1 MWNVREPSTTRML
14 RPGCARRH
22 AGTPARAGIV
32 PTRGRRRSIPP
43 AAIVL
48 ALGGLLGAM
57 PAQAIEFGE
66 GEFQGSLDTTISHG
80 LTFRVEGRDPEL
92 TTDTNGN
99 DGNLNYDRGLVS
111 NTSKFTTDLDIGTG
125 DFGAFV
131 RASGF
136 IDFEN
141 QNGERERTPLSED
154 AKERVGR
161 NLELLDAYVTGTFDV
176 EDTIVDARIGRHV
189 LNWGES
195 TFIPNGINAIN
206 PFDVSKLR
214 LPGSELREA
223 LLPVGLA
230 SLSVAPTDTL
240 SVEGFYQFEWEETE
254 IDPVGSYF
262 SVTDYVGPGAR
273 EAVLQQIAGGFAEN
287 VTEADRRSGFE
298 TLLPGITRAIN
309 ADLAGNMVDHPQHG
323 TIPAPL
329 PPLADSDPDFATV
342 LRGPDRAPEDSGQ
355 WGLALRYLAEDLNDT
370 EFGFYAM
377 NYHSRL
383 PIVGA
388 QTSSPQALQGAL
400 AAANAVS
407 APGSH
412 TQMAIVTGFTQAAR
426 ATAQALVMAQVE
438 LGAIDPAEAPAVIEM
453 GVRDILESVQEDLSG
468 TVSGIVGALAIDR
481 YTDRPNRSGEYFLEY
496 PEDIGLL
503 GVSFNTVLGTS
514 GWALQGEYSLRPDA
528 PLQRAE
534 RTVLTEGLAPIIDAL
549 GMATCASDPSMP
561 DCPRNPANGQPLPPQ
576 FFQERLNTHV
586 GTYRPRKVQGYI
598 ERDVSQIQATATRV
612 FGPVLGA
619 DGLVF
624 LTEAALMHVH
634 DMPDKSTEPLES
646 PAGGVLDTE
655 DADADAT
662 SWGYRVAARLDYNNA
677 IGSIN
682 LFPYAQF
689 LHDVSGNSPA
699 PSGPFVEG
707 RTALTIGLQADYL
720 SRWQADIGYTRYA
733 GDGNELADRDF
744 ISASVKYSF

>member
-1 MWNVREPSTTRML
+1 MWNVRERSTTRLL
-14 RPGCARRH
+14 RPGCAGRH
-22 AGTPARAGIV
+22 AGTPTRVGIAS
-32 PTRGRRRSIPP
+32 RLNRRCSIPP
-43 AAIVL
+43 AAIAL
-48 ALGGLLGAM
+48 TLGGLLGAM

-80 LTFRVEGRDPEL
+80 LTYRVGKRDPL
-92 TTDTNGN
+92 LASKTNSN

-141 QNGERERTPLSED
+141 QNGERERTPLSDD
-154 AKERVGR
+154 AKDRVGR
-161 NLELLDAYVTGTFDV
+161 NLELLDAYVTASFDV
-176 EDTIVDARIGRHV
+176 GDTIVDARLGRHV

-240 SVEGFYQFEWEETE
+240 SVEGFYQFDWEETE
-254 IDPVGSYF
+254 IDAVGSYF

-273 EAVLQQIAGGFAEN
+273 EAVLTN
-287 VTEADRRSGFE
+287 VADCLVEGVDDDCRTTEGDWNSGFGPL
-298 TLLPGITRAIN
+298 TAAIN
-309 ADLAGNMVDHPQHG
+309 ADIDGLGLML
-323 TIPAPL
+323 PL
-329 PPLADSDPDFATV
+329 LKDPDNDFASV
-342 LRGPDRAPEDSGQ
+342 LRGPDRTPKDSGQ

-370 EFGFYAM
+370 ELGFYFM

-383 PIVGA
+383 PTVGA
-388 QTSSPQALQGAL
+388 RTSSPEALQGAM
-400 AAANAVS
+400 AAFRAIA
-407 APGSH
+407 APGGSH
-412 TQMAIVTGFTQAAR
+412 TQSAIAASVTEKIRTLV
-426 ATAQALVMAQVE
+426 TAGVMALVEAGQ
-438 LGAIDPAEAPAVIEM
+438 LNPAHAEAAIRAGIEEQLPEVVG
-453 GVRDILESVQEDLSG
+453 GVVA
-468 TVSGIVGALAIDR
+468 GIAPPLAIDR
-481 YTDRPNRSGEYFLEY
+481 YTDRDYRSGEYFLEY
-496 PEDIGLL
+496 PEDIQLF
-503 GVSFNTVLGTS
+503 GVSFNTVVGTT
-514 GWALQGEYSLRPDA
+514 GWALQGEYSLRRDA
-528 PLQRAE
+528 PLQKAE
-534 RTVLTEGLAPIIDAL
+534 ETVLREGLTPIFTAL
-549 GMATCASDPSMP
+549 ALST
-561 DCPRNPANGQPLPPQ
+561 NPAGLDDYLNSYQP
-576 FFQERLNTHV
+576 E
-586 GTYRPRKVQGYI
+586 KVQGYV
-598 ERDVSQIQATATRV
+598 ERDVSQVQATATRV

-624 LTEAALMHVH
+624 LTEVALMHVH
-634 DMPDKSTEPLES
+634 DMPDKALEPLES
-646 PAGGVLDTE
+646 PAGGVLTAPGAPNPE
-655 DADADAT
+655 KADADAT

-677 IGSIN
+677 IGAVN

-707 RTALTIGLQADYL
+707 RTALTLGLRADYL
-720 SRWQADIGYTRYA
+720 SRWQADLGYTRYA
-733 GDGNELADRDF
+733 GDGNDLSDRDF

>member
-1 MWNVREPSTTRML
+1 MWNIRESSTTRLL
-14 RPGCARRH
+14 RPGYAPKP

-32 PTRGRRRSIPP
+32 PTLGRRRSIPT

-57 PAQAIEFGE
+57 PAQAFEFGE

-80 LTFRVEGRDPEL
+80 LTYRVGKRDPL
-92 TTDTNGN
+92 LAGKTNSN
-99 DGNLNYDRGLVS
+99 DGNLNYSRGVVS

-141 QNGERERTPLSED
+141 QNGERERTELSD
-154 AKERVGR
+154 AAKERVGR

-176 EDTIVDARIGRHV
+176 GDTIVDARIGRHV

-254 IDPVGSYF
+254 IDAVGSYF

-273 EAVLQQIAGGFAEN
+273 EAVISNVADGFAES
-287 VTEADRRSGFE
+287 VTEADRRSSFE

-323 TIPAPL
+323 VIPAPL
-329 PPLADSDPDFATV
+329 PPLAASDPDFATV

-370 EFGFYAM
+370 EFGFYFM

-383 PIVGA
+383 PIVGV

-407 APGSH
+407 ARGSH
-412 TQMAIVTGFTQAAR
+412 TQRAIVAGFTQQAR
-426 ATAQALVMAQVE
+426 ALAEALVRAQVE
-438 LGAIDPAEAPAVIEM
+438 FGAIDPAEAPAAIEK
-453 GVRDILESVQEDLSG
+453 GVREILEQESTQTELRG
-468 TVSGIVGALAIDR
+468 LVSGIAGALAIDR
-481 YTDRPNRSGEYFLEY
+481 YTDRPNRTGEYFLEY

-534 RTVLTEGLAPIIDAL
+534 GSVLFDGLAPIARML
-549 GMATCASDPSMP
+549 DPTHP
-561 DCPRNPANGQPLPPQ
+561 DYIQPQDIPGYLAGYEQ
-576 FFQERLNTHV
+576 K
-586 GTYRPRKVQGYI
+586 KVQGYV

-634 DMPDKSTEPLES
+634 DMPDEPLES
-646 PAGGVLDTE
+646 PAGGVITAPGAPNPE
-655 DADADAT
+655 KADADAT

-677 IGSIN
+677 IGSVN

-707 RTALTIGLQADYL
+707 RTALTIGLRADYL
-720 SRWQADIGYTRYA
+720 SRWQADLGYTQYA
-733 GDGNELADRDF
+733 GDGYDLSDRDF

>member
-1 MWNVREPSTTRML
+1 MWNIRESSTTRLL
-14 RPGCARRH
+14 RPGYAPGP

-32 PTRGRRRSIPP
+32 PRLGRRRSIPP

-80 LTFRVEGRDPEL
+80 LTYRIGKRDPL
-92 TTDTNGN
+92 LAGKTNSN
-99 DGNLNYDRGLVS
+99 DGNLNYDRGVVS

-141 QNGERERTPLSED
+141 QNGERERTELSED

-176 EDTIVDARIGRHV
+176 GDTIVDARLGRHV

-262 SVTDYVGPGAR
+262 SVNDYVGPGAR
-273 EAVLQQIAGGFAEN
+273 EAVIELIANDFAEN
-287 VTEADRRSGFE
+287 VTEADRRSSFE
-298 TLLPGITRAIN
+298 TRLPGITRAIN
-309 ADLAGNMVDHPQHG
+309 ADLA
-323 TIPAPL
+323 PL
-329 PPLADSDPDFATV
+329 PPLAESDPDFATV

-400 AAANAVS
+400 AAASAVS
-407 APGSH
+407 APDSH
-412 TQMAIVTGFTQAAR
+412 TQRAIVTGFTQQAR
-426 ATAQALVMAQVE
+426 ATAQALVTAQVE
-438 LGAIDPAEAPAVIEM
+438 LGAIDPADAPAAIEM
-453 GVRDILESVQEDLSG
+453 GVREILGQESTQETIRG
-468 TVSGIVGALAIDR
+468 IASGIVRALAIDR
-481 YTDRPNRSGEYFLEY
+481 YTDRTNRTGEYFLEY
-496 PEDIGLL
+496 PEDIGLF
-503 GVSFNTVLGTS
+503 GVSFNTVLG
-514 GWALQGEYSLRPDA
+514 EFR
-528 PLQRAE
+528 
-534 RTVLTEGLAPIIDAL
+534 
-549 GMATCASDPSMP
+549 
-561 DCPRNPANGQPLPPQ
+561 
-576 FFQERLNTHV
+576 
-586 GTYRPRKVQGYI
+586 
-598 ERDVSQIQATATRV
+598 
-612 FGPVLGA
+612 LGA
-619 DGLVF
+619 AGRVL
-624 LTEAALMHVH
+624 
-634 DMPDKSTEPLES
+634 
-646 PAGGVLDTE
+646 PA
-655 DADADAT
+655 
-662 SWGYRVAARLDYNNA
+662 S
-677 IGSIN
+677 
-682 LFPYAQF
+682 
-689 LHDVSGNSPA
+689 
-699 PSGPFVEG
+699 G
-707 RTALTIGLQADYL
+707 RTAATGRTVGAHRGSQAGHRC
-720 SRWQADIGYTRYA
+720 S
-733 GDGNELADRDF
+733 GDGGMRLQPIDVGLPAESRQWSTPARAGL
-744 ISASVKYSF
+744 SAKSEHAPRNLPSAEGPGLHRARRQPDPGHRHAGVRTCPRAPTASCS

>member
-1 MWNVREPSTTRML
+1 M
-14 RPGCARRH
+14 
-22 AGTPARAGIV
+22 
-32 PTRGRRRSIPP
+32 
-43 AAIVL
+43 VL

-66 GEFQGSLDTTISHG
+66 GEFQGSLDTTISYG
-80 LTFRVEGRDPEL
+80 LTYRIGKRDPLL
-92 TTDTNGN
+92 TGKTNSN
-99 DGNLNYDRGLVS
+99 DGNLNYDRGVVS

-141 QNGERERTPLSED
+141 QNGERERTELSED

-176 EDTIVDARIGRHV
+176 GDTIVDARLGRHV

-262 SVTDYVGPGAR
+262 SVNDYVGPGAR
-273 EAVLQQIAGGFAEN
+273 EAVIELIANDFAEN
-287 VTEADRRSGFE
+287 VTEADRRSSFE
-298 TLLPGITRAIN
+298 TRLPGITRAIN
-309 ADLAGNMVDHPQHG
+309 ADLA
-323 TIPAPL
+323 PL
-329 PPLADSDPDFATV
+329 PPLAESDPDFATV

-400 AAANAVS
+400 AAASAVS
-407 APGSH
+407 APDSH
-412 TQMAIVTGFTQAAR
+412 TQRAIVTGFTQQAR
-426 ATAQALVMAQVE
+426 ATAQALVTAQVE
-438 LGAIDPAEAPAVIEM
+438 LGAIDPADAPAAIEK
-453 GVRDILESVQEDLSG
+453 GVREILGQESTQETIRG
-468 TVSGIVGALAIDR
+468 IASGIVRALAIDR
-481 YTDRPNRSGEYFLEY
+481 YTDRTNRTGEYFLEY
-496 PEDIGLL
+496 PEDIGLF
-503 GVSFNTVLGTS
+503 GVSFNTVLGNS

-534 RTVLTEGLAPIIDAL
+534 RSVLTEGLKPVIDAL
-549 GMATCASDPSMP
+549 GMAACASNPSMSG
-561 DCPRNPANGQPLPPQ
+561 CPRNPANGQPLPAQ
-576 FFQERLNTHV
+576 VFQQNLNTHL

-634 DMPDKSTEPLES
+634 GMPDKSMEPLES
-646 PAGGVLDTE
+646 PAGGVLETE

-677 IGSIN
+677 I
-682 LFPYAQF
+682 
-689 LHDVSGNSPA
+689 
-699 PSGPFVEG
+699 
-707 RTALTIGLQADYL
+707 
-720 SRWQADIGYTRYA
+720 
-733 GDGNELADRDF
+733 
-744 ISASVKYSF
+744 